1 MKRRS
6 SLALMIALG
15 LAANSLH
22 AAPPA
27 PGLTGCAAKRSAI
40 ENQLEYAR
48 KHNNWGQIRGL
59 EKALQETTAHCTDAG
74 LRQERL
80 AKVEKA
86 KAEVAERKADLA
98 QAQAKGDAGKIA
110 KRERKLAESA
120 AELKQAELEL
130 DK

>member
-15 LAANSLH
+15 LAAGSLQ
-22 AAPPA
+22 AAQPS

-40 ENQLEYAR
+40 ENQLVYAK
-48 KHNNWGQIRGL
+48 KHNNWGEIRGL
-59 EKALQETTAHCTDAG
+59 EKALKENTDHCTDAG

-80 AKVEKA
+80 AKIEKA
-86 KAEVAERKADLA
+86 KAEIAERQADLA
-98 QAQAKGDAGKIA
+98 QARAKGDAGKIA
-110 KRERKLAESA
+110 KRERKLAESE

-130 DK
+130 EK

>member
-1 MKRRS
+1 MKARS
-6 SLALMIALG
+6 ALTILAILG
-15 LAANSLH
+15 LAAGTAQ
-22 AAPPA
+22 AAQPA
-27 PGLTGCAAKRSAI
+27 PGLTGCAAKRSTI

-59 EKALQETTAHCTDAG
+59 EKALKENAAHCTDAG
-74 LRQERL
+74 LKHERE
-80 AKVEKA
+80 AKVAEA

-98 QAQAKGDAGKIA
+98 EAHAKGDKDKIA
-110 KRERKLAESA
+110 KRERKLAESQ